1 MIHWEYLLSALVFSG
16 AGLVILFLAFFILE
30 KLTPENLWKEIVE
43 HKNLAVAVLIGMFIL
58 GMSHIIAS
66 SIRG

>member
-43 HKNLAVAVLIGMFIL
+43 KKNLAVAVLIGMFIL
-58 GMSHIIAS
+58 GMAHIIAS